1 MKNNFLKG
9 LALVGAFLCFSM
21 AQAQTVSGTVSD
33 ATGPLPGANVL
44 VKGTSNGTQT
54 DFDGNYTLDGVQSG
68 ATLVFSYVGFAAKEV
83 PVNGQSTVNVT
94 LQEDAQALDEVIV
107 VGYGTTTKKDATGAV
122 ESVKSEDFNKGLV
135 TSPDQLIQ
143 GRVAGVQITQSSGE
157 PGAAANIRIRGTS
170 SIRAGNDP
178 LIVVDGVPLGG
189 GGGAGSDVGFG
200 RQSSRNPLSF
210 INPNDIASMDVLKDA
225 SATAIYGSRGANGVI
240 IITTKKGKIGKPQI
254 NFNSSVQF
262 SKISNEYD
270 LITADDYPSIAADVG
285 NQNPDLGARLDP
297 FGSILRTAFSQQ
309 YDFSYGAASET
320 GNYRFSMGY
329 QDQEGIIKGTGQTRY
344 SGSVNITQRAFND
357 VVTFDSSVIYSYIG
371 DDGEAVS
378 DNVGAEGDLISSALR
393 WNPTRPFYNADGTF
407 NQPSD
412 NQRNPQAFLEYYEDK
427 TETSR
432 ILANFATTINITENL
447 KYKFNVGIGRNESTR
462 RTAASSAFNTNNT
475 FNRGIA
481 SYEDNYNFNKLFEHT
496 LNYKNEIAEGLNLDA
511 LIGYSYQ
518 AFEAKGN
525 RMVGRDFSI
534 ADQDLYIKD
543 IGYAATFQPT
553 EVSAYFNP
561 SFELQSFF
569 GRANINYK
577 QKYLLTATLRADGS
591 SKFGDNNKYGYFPSV
606 GAAWRLSQEGF
617 LPEAISEFKLR
628 GNWGITGNQE
638 FPAGSAQTQFG
649 PTGDG
654 TALQQDNVA
663 NPNLQWESV
672 EQWGVGFDYGFA
684 NNRITGSV
692 DYFSRTTNDL
702 LFRLPAIQPAP
713 NVNYWTNFDDIEVL
727 NNGLELSINAAI
739 IEKED
744 FTFSVGYNM
753 AFLNNEIKNVS
764 NQFPLGIPTGEINGR
779 SLTGQTAQLLY
790 DDQPLYSFYLPV
802 FEGYDSAG
810 LPIYAD
816 TNGDGVINPNFDGPG
831 GSSDRTF
838 VGDPNPDITIGIA
851 LNARYKNFDF
861 GANLNGAYGH
871 QIYDNT
877 NAALFYKGAVTAGD
891 NATYQEVNS
900 GAAETGGGPFLS
912 TKDLQ
917 SGDFLRLNNLTV
929 GYTLNSN
936 AMATDWIQSLRF
948 YVTGQN
954 LFVITPY
961 NGFDPEV
968 NTNKSV
974 DGVPSFGID
983 YTSYPRSRGF
993 VIGLNAN
1000 F

>member
-1 MKNNFLKG
+1 MKNNLIKG

-21 AQAQTVSGTVSD
+21 AKAQTVSGTVSD

-54 DFDGNYTLDGVQSG
+54 DFDGNYTLDNVDAT
-68 ATLVFSYVGFAAKEV
+68 ATLVFSYVGFTSKEV
-83 PVNGQSTVNVT
+83 AVNGQSTINAT
-94 LQEDAQALDEVIV
+94 LTEDAQALDEVV
-107 VGYGTTTKKDATGAV
+107 VIGYGTTTKKDATGAV
-122 ESVKSEDFNKGLV
+122 ETVKAEDFNKGVV

-157 PGAAANIRIRGTS
+157 PGGASNIRIRGTS

-178 LIVVDGVPLGG
+178 LVVVDGIPLGG
-189 GGGAGSDVGFG
+189 GGGAGSDIGLG
-200 RQSSRNPLSF
+200 RQSARNPLSF

-254 NFNSSVQF
+254 NFNTSVQF
-262 SKISNEYD
+262 GTISKEYD
-270 LITADDYPSIAADVG
+270 LIEANEYPSIAASVG
-285 NQNPDLGARLDP
+285 NTNPDLGARIDP
-297 FGSILRTAFSQQ
+297 FESILRTSFTQQ
-309 YDFSYGAASET
+309 HDFSYGAASES
-320 GNYRFSMGY
+320 GNYRFSIGY
-329 QDQEGIIKGTGQTRY
+329 LDQEGIIKGTGQQRY
-344 SGSVNITQRAFND
+344 SGNVNITQRAFND
-357 VVTFDSSVIYSYIG
+357 IVTFDSSIIYSYIR
-371 DDGEAVS
+371 DDGEAIS
-378 DNVGAEGDLISSALR
+378 DNVGAEGDLLSSALR
-393 WNPTRPFYNADGTF
+393 WNPTRPFYNTDGTY

-412 NQRNPQAFLEYYEDK
+412 NQRNPLALLDYYEDN

-432 ILANFATTINITENL
+432 ILANFGTTIKITDGL
-447 KYKFNVGIGRNESTR
+447 KYKLNIGVGRNESTR
-462 RTAASSAFNTNNT
+462 RAATSSLLNTNNT
-475 FNRGIA
+475 LGRGIA

-496 LNYKNEIAEGLNLDA
+496 LSYKKDLSDNFNLDA
-511 LIGYSYQ
+511 VIGYSYQ
-518 AFEAKGN
+518 SFEAKGN
-525 RMVGRDFSI
+525 RMVGRDFSVT
-534 ADQDLYIKD
+534 DQDIYIKD
-543 IGYAATFQPT
+543 IGYAATIQPT
-553 EVSAYFNP
+553 EVSGYFNP

-577 QKYLLTATLRADGS
+577 SKYLLTATLRADGS
-591 SKFGDNNKYGYFPSV
+591 SKFGENNQYGYFPSV
-606 GAAWRLSQEGF
+606 GAAWRLTEEGF

-628 GNWGITGNQE
+628 GSWGITGNQE

-672 EQWGVGFDYGFA
+672 AQWGIGFDYGFL
-684 NNRITGSV
+684 NNRIKGSV
-692 DYFSRTTNDL
+692 DYFNRTTNDL

-727 NNGLELSINAAI
+727 NSGFEFSINAGI
-739 IEKED
+739 IETED
-744 FTFSVGYNM
+744 FTFDVSYNM
-753 AFLNNEIKNVS
+753 AFLENKIKNVS

-779 SLTGQTAQLLY
+779 SLSGQRAQLLY
-790 DDQPLYSFYLPV
+790 DNQPLYEFYLPI
-802 FEGYDSAG
+802 FEGYDAAG
-810 LPIYAD
+810 LPIYKD
-816 TNGDGVINPNFDGPG
+816 TNGDGVVNPNFDGPG
-831 GSSDRTF
+831 GASDRDF

-851 LNARYKNFDF
+851 LNARYKNFDM

-871 QIYDNT
+871 QIFDNT
-877 NAALFYKGAVTAGD
+877 NAALFYKGAVTSGD

-929 GYTLNSN
+929 GYTLDSQSISTN
-936 AMATDWIQSLRF
+936 WIQSLRF

-961 NGFDPEV
+961 DGFDPEV
-968 NTNKSV
+968 NTNKEV